1 MKLTLLDP
9 SNPNE
14 SFPPLKT
21 ALTDPNGLLAAG
33 GCLSATRLVN
43 AYQHGIFPWFNPDE
57 PILWWS
63 PDPRLILTP
72 LKLKIARSLAKTI
85 RQQRFTLTVDKAF
98 VDVIDACAMMRE
110 YTQGTWIS
118 EEMKQAYTQLHQ
130 QGIAHSAEAWLGD
143 ELVGGLYGVAIG
155 QVFFGESMFHTQRDA
170 SKVVFTQLVKKLQ
183 LWDYQLI
190 DCQVHSDHLASLGA
204 YEISR
209 KYFMEKL
216 NYHCCKPPASTAWTR
231 L

>member
-9 SNPNE
+9 SNPYE
-14 SFPPLKT
+14 LFPPLTT
-21 ALTDPNGLLAAG
+21 ALIDPNGLLAAG
-33 GCLSATRLVN
+33 GCLSTTRLIN
-43 AYQHGIFPWFNPDE
+43 AYKQGVFPWFNPDE

-72 LKLKIARSLAKTI
+72 PKLKTARSLAKTI
-85 RQQRFTLTVDKAF
+85 RQQRFKLTVDKAF
-98 VDVIDACAMMRE
+98 LDVIDACAMMRE

-130 QGIAHSAEAWLGD
+130 QGVAHSAEAWLDD

-209 KYFMEKL
+209 KQFMEKL
-216 NYHCCKPPASTAWTR
+216 NLYCCKPPASTAWTS

>member
-9 SNPNE
+9 NNANE
-14 SFPPLKT
+14 LFPSLKT

-33 GCLSATRLVN
+33 GCLSATRLIN
-43 AYQHGIFPWFNPDE
+43 AYKQGVFPWFNPDE

-72 LKLKIARSLAKTI
+72 LKLKISRSLAKTI
-85 RQQRFTLTVDKAF
+85 RQQPFELTVDKAF
-98 VDVIDACAMMRE
+98 IDVINACAMMRK

-118 EEMKQAYTQLHQ
+118 EEMKQAYTELHH
-130 QGIAHSAEAWLGD
+130 QGIAHSAEAWLDG

-155 QVFFGESMFHTQRDA
+155 QVFFGESMFHTHKDA
-170 SKVVFTQLVKKLQ
+170 SKIVFTQLVKKLQ

-209 KYFMEKL
+209 KHFIEKL
-216 NYHCCKPPASTAWTR
+216 TAYCCKPPAPTAWSS

>member
-1 MKLTLLDP
+1 MKLTLLDS

-14 SFPPLKT
+14 LFPPLTT
-21 ALTDPNGLLAAG
+21 ALIDPNGLLAAG
-33 GCLSATRLVN
+33 GCLSATRLIN
-43 AYQHGIFPWFNPDE
+43 AYKQGVFPWFNPDE

-72 LKLKIARSLAKTI
+72 LKLKTARSLAKTI
-85 RQQRFTLTVDKAF
+85 RQQRFKLTVDKAF

-130 QGIAHSAEAWLGD
+130 QGVAHSAEAWLDD

-183 LWDYQLI
+183 LWGYQLI
-190 DCQVHSDHLASLGA
+190 DCQFHSDHLASLGA
-204 YEISR
+204 YEVSR
-209 KYFMEKL
+209 KQFMEKL
-216 NYHCCKPPASTAWTR
+216 NTYCYKPSVSTAWTS

>member
-9 SNPNE
+9 NNPNE
-14 SFPPLKT
+14 RFPFPKT

-33 GCLSATRLVN
+33 GCLSTTRLIN
-43 AYQHGIFPWFNPDE
+43 AYKQGIFPWFNRNE

-72 LKLKIARSLAKTI
+72 LKLKMSRSLMKTI
-85 RQQRFTLTVDKAF
+85 RQQRFKLTVDKAF
-98 VDVIDACAMMRE
+98 EDVIDACAMTRK
-110 YTQGTWIS
+110 YTHGTWIS
-118 EEMKQAYTQLHQ
+118 EEMKQAYIQLHH
-130 QGIAHSAEAWLGD
+130 QGVAHSAEAWLDG

-155 QVFFGESMFHTQRDA
+155 QVFFGESMFYTQRDA
-170 SKVVFTQLVKKLQ
+170 SKVVFAQLVNKFH
-183 LWDYQLI
+183 LWNYQLI

-209 KYFMEKL
+209 KDFMEKL
-216 NYHCCKPPASTAWTR
+216 NYYCCKPPAPVAWIS